1 MIEAVAG
8 NFRDGFLLF
17 LNNYSAIR
25 IGSAATRR

>member
-1 MIEAVAG
+1 MFEAVAG

-25 IGSAATRR
+25 SAGDATRR

>member
-25 IGSAATRR
+25 RDGAAARR